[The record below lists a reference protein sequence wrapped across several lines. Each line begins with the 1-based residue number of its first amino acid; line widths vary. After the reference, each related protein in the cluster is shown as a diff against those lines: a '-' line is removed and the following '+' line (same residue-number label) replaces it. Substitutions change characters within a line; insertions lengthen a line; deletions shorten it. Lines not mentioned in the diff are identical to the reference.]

1 MNAFVTVLGKDNVG
15 IIYEVSKI
23 LKDENITILDIN
35 QTLMHGHFS
44 MIMLIELKKDGISS
58 DKLQNKFHEL
68 GEKLDIQIIVQA
80 QEVVQQVF
88 EV

>member
-35 QTLMHGHFS
+35 QTLMHGHFT
-44 MIMLIELKKDGISS
+44 MIMLVELMKNGISS
-58 DKLQNKFHEL
+58 DALQNKFHALEK
-68 GEKLDIQIIVQA
+68 KLDIQIIVQA
-80 QEVVQQVF
+80 QEVVRQVF